1 MSEAKAPVEYELKMP
16 IEKAEIFLSNYLT
29 NLKENGATCYLSDAI
44 STLLYAYHA
53 ERAIRKMQNK
63 ELKAAIEKIDK
74 LQTYKIGHDNP
85 KMVELPEIHKM
96 LDGLVTKDED

>member
-1 MSEAKAPVEYELKMP
+1 MSEAKVPVEYELKMP
-16 IEKAEIFLSNYLT
+16 IEKAKIVLSHYLT
-29 NLKENGATCYLSDAI
+29 NLKEVGETCYLGDAI

-85 KMVELPEIHKM
+85 KMVELPDVHEL
-96 LDGLVTKDED
+96 LDRLVVKDED